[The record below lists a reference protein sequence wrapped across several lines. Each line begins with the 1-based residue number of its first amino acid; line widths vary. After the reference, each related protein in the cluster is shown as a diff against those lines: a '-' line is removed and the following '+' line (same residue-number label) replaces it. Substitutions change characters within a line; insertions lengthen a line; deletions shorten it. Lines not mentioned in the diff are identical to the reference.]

1 MHHYQQGVKMKM
13 LEIQSTKSS
22 PYIKLD
28 PSAHEHWFKG
38 ESYPENT
45 SAFYSP
51 IIDWIE
57 AYVGALQTKTVF
69 NFEIIY
75 FNSSTSKIFLEIFD
89 ALEDAAEEGKDITV
103 NWRFEEDNDA
113 AEEYGEEYG
122 EEFAE
127 DYESLTFNLVT
138 I

>member
-1 MHHYQQGVKMKM
+1 MHLNQQGFKMKI
-13 LEIQSTKSS
+13 LEIENTKSS

-28 PSAHEHWFKG
+28 PQAHEHWFKG

-45 SAFYSP
+45 SAFYSQ
-51 IIDWIE
+51 IIDWIDSYLE
-57 AYVGALQTKTVF
+57 TLDAKATF

-89 ALEDAAEEGKDITV
+89 ALEDASEEGKDITV

-113 AEEYGEEYG
+113 AEEYGEE
-122 EEFAE
+122 FSE
-127 DYESLTFNLVT
+127 DYEALTFNLVT
-138 I
+138 V